1 MKNFSE
7 AMDIKDSL
15 TVEVKLLLKP
25 HGSVP
30 TRCWINGEIMVGEN
44 IGAPKFITKQ
54 IKLGAPL
61 EVRIKIEREHPQ
73 AVEVDMYIDDQ
84 EVMHQYQ
91 HHATP
96 PTRYIDTNDMWIFEC
111 DNALDW
117 LHEAQGHGEIF

>member
-7 AMDIKDSL
+7 AMAIKDSL
-15 TVEVKLLLKP
+15 TTEVKLLLTP

-30 TRCWINGEIMVGEN
+30 CRCWINGELMVGDT
-44 IGAPKFITKQ
+44 IGAPQFVSKK
-54 IKLGAPL
+54 IKLGESL
-61 EVRIKIEREHPQ
+61 GVRIKIEREHPQ
-73 AVEVDMYIDDQ
+73 AVEVDLFIDGQ

-96 PTRYIDTNDMWIFEC
+96 PTRYIDTNNRWLFTC
-111 DNALDW
+111 SNVYDW